1 MSGVAIVR
9 TPDTAHVAL
18 SALRREILSR
28 LDEPASATE
37 LAAVLDIPRQ
47 KVNYHMTVLERHGL
61 IRLAEVRQR
70 RGFQERRFVRIGT
83 VMIAPDLLDE
93 PDRSDDLSAEA
104 VVAAASDVIRAV
116 GRLEADNRPHP
127 TATLVSEVRFAT
139 PADHRR
145 FLERVAD
152 LAAEFDRG
160 ATPGSL
166 AMKVTLLSHVAKG
179 DR

>member
-9 TPDTAHVAL
+9 TPDAAHVAL
-18 SALRREILSR
+18 SPLRREILSR

-37 LAAVLDIPRQ
+37 VAAALDMPRQ
-47 KVNYHMTVLERHGL
+47 KVNYHMTLLERHGL

-70 RGFQERRFVRIGT
+70 RGFRERRFVRIGT
-83 VMIAPDLLDE
+83 VVLAPDLLDE

-104 VVAAASDVIRAV
+104 LVAAASDVIRAV
-116 GRLEADNRPHP
+116 GALEAHQRAHP
-127 TATLVSEVRFAT
+127 TATLVTEVRFAS

-160 ATPGSL
+160 TTPGSL
-166 AMKVTLLSHVAKG
+166 GMKVTLLSHVAKG